1 MFSILVTASPVLVCT
16 AVLLGLLLSFGSPN
30 IPEFE
35 KKGEEERVSHA
46 VSSLK
51 TRATVD
57 DSLVKRGA
65 GRDGFV
71 VERRVGK
78 MRGIG
83 ENDFEKVS
91 LVDNEDSEV
100 EEDGSISY
108 KRLVDERLD
117 SMGIH
122 SENGVIDRVQ
132 GMPNDLLLEKK
143 REFDGAFR
151 NWELAKE
158 RSNPAVVVHERNL
171 DVHHNKFAADFRDV
185 PKDKDEY
192 LDSGSDGTE
201 SSSPDASMA
210 DIMPVVDE
218 LHPLLGSE
226 EPQPALL
233 SVGGSYAVSERS
245 HGSINDDSV
254 DSDEFENPRE
264 EDNDDN
270 EGKGA
275 KTDTEDESK
284 SAIKWTEDDQK
295 NLIELGTSELERNQ
309 RLEILIARR
318 RAHKNMNSMTVKNV
332 VNLDGADIP
341 SHISPISTRQ
351 NPFELPDYS
360 CDDLGLPPIPGSAPS
375 IFLPRNPFDLPCGS
389 SEEIP
394 VPKGDSFPVDFSGF
408 NQREKVPPGESIFR
422 RHESFNVGPSSFG
435 FPRQELN
442 WKPFFVPDRVVT
454 EGAPFLRQSS
464 EASESKMSSVPDT
477 ESVSS
482 VLDEEDNKPNE
493 HGVSREI
500 EPILNEGHAS
510 VHDEQESQSS
520 GNVKSI
526 NAVLAKNRDAHLDV
540 VEIVLGDGQNQLE
553 MESDLYEAAAAHMEF
568 NASEIHSEREP
579 VMDDSSSSSSTSS
592 SSSSSSSSE
601 TDEEMSDAQGEDFAC
616 FEPEDHETKESGFS
630 TQPSFEE
637 SEFHCTSSVA
647 DDNQHREPVYD
658 SSPPPLEKFFSFSS
672 VSANTLAEISEMG
685 LPLTL
690 VRSTDEKPK
699 AHGKTTEQ
707 SASSSEEMHVASS
720 DLLNEKKPRAR
731 DMAENSMLDVKHVGP
746 PGVSSSSDHNV
757 VEYFSP
763 DAGSSSSDEGLE
775 NVASETTLAVDR
787 RMGEVLDSSPKEDMK
802 TRTNAVLPVLEA
814 RSAEDIDLAFKQL
827 HEGVGVE
834 EIIVPSMIE
843 KLQDHADNKAKLPVV
858 EARSLEDINKVFQ
871 QATES
876 NPAELP
882 YSSGLKNESSKDT
895 KTQTNVVL
903 PVLEAKSAEDIDLA
917 FKQLHEGVNVEEVIV
932 PSMIEKQQD
941 HGDIK
946 SKLPVVEARSLEDIH
961 KAFQQDSKSSLAEL
975 PTSSGYKK
983 TENNVVLPVLEARS
997 AEDIDLAFKQLHE
1010 GVDVEEVIVP
1020 SMIEKLQDYADNK
1033 TKLPVVEARSLED
1046 IHKVFHQ
1053 APESSPAE
1061 LLHPTKT
1068 KTNIVLPV
1076 LEAKSA
1082 EDIDLAFKQLH
1093 EGVDV
1098 EEVIV
1103 PSMIE
1108 KLPDHGDIKSKLP
1121 VVEARSLDDIQKA
1134 FQQDSESSPA
1144 ELPTS
1149 SGYTKAENNVVLP
1162 VLEAKSAEDIDLAF
1176 KQLHEGVDV
1185 EEIIVPSMIEKL
1197 QDHADNKAKL
1207 PVVEARSLD
1216 DIDKVFQQAP
1226 ESSPA
1231 ELPHSSGLKN
1241 KSSKDTKTQ
1250 TNVVLP
1256 VLEAKSAEDID
1267 LAFKQLREGVDVEE
1281 VIVPSMIEKQ
1291 QDYGDTKSKLPV
1303 VEARSLEDIH
1313 KVFHQ
1318 APESI
1323 MVELPQSSDFMKE
1336 SLQDTK
1342 TDTNVV
1348 LPVLEARSA
1357 EDIDLAFKQL
1367 NEGVNVEDVI
1377 VPSMIEKA
1385 QDHGDIKSNLP
1396 VVEASSLEDLHN
1408 SFQQGLELNPA

>member
-30 IPEFE
+30 IPKFE

-51 TRATVD
+51 TQATVD
-57 DSLVKRGA
+57 DSIVKRGA

-78 MRGIG
+78 MRGTL

-100 EEDGSISY
+100 EEDGSVSY

-132 GMPNDLLLEKK
+132 GMSNDLLFEKK
-143 REFDGAFR
+143 REFQGEMLRSDGAFH
-151 NWELAKE
+151 NWELAKD
-158 RSNPAVVVHERNL
+158 RSNSAVAVHERNL
-171 DVHHNKFAADFRDV
+171 DLHHNKFVADFIDV
-185 PKDKDEY
+185 PKDKDEH

-201 SSSPDASMA
+201 SSSPNASMA

-233 SVGGSYAVSERS
+233 SVGCSYAVSERS

-270 EGKGA
+270 EGKGE

-318 RAHKNMNSMTVKNV
+318 RAHKNMNPMTVKNV
-332 VNLDGADIP
+332 VNLGGVDIP
-341 SHISPISTRQ
+341 SQISPISTRQ
-351 NPFELPDYS
+351 NPFEIPDYS

-375 IFLPRNPFDLPCGS
+375 ISLPRNPFDLPCGS

-394 VPKGDSFPVDFSGF
+394 YPKGDSFPVDFSGF
-408 NQREKVPPGESIFR
+408 NQREKVPQGESIFR

-442 WKPFFVPDRVVT
+442 WKPFFVQDRVVT

-464 EASESKMSSVPDT
+464 EASESKMSSVHDT

-482 VLDEEDNKPNE
+482 VPDEENNKPNE

-500 EPILNEGHAS
+500 EPILNEGHS
-510 VHDEQESQSS
+510 FVHDEQESQSS

-526 NAVLAKNRDAHLDV
+526 NVVLAKNRDAHLDA
-540 VEIVLGDGQNQLE
+540 VEIVLGDGENQLE
-553 MESDLYEAAAAHMEF
+553 MESDLYEAAAAQMEF
-568 NASEIHSEREP
+568 NASEIHSERET
-579 VMDDSSSSSSTSS
+579 VMEDSSSSSSTSS

-601 TDEEMSDAQGEDFAC
+601 TDEEMSDAKGEDFAC

-637 SEFHCTSSVA
+637 SEFHCTSSVV
-647 DDNQHREPVYD
+647 DDNPHRQPVYD
-658 SSPPPLEKFFSFSS
+658 SSPPSLEKFFSFSS

-685 LPLTL
+685 LPMTL
-690 VRSTDEKPK
+690 VRSTDEEPK

-720 DLLNEKKPRAR
+720 DLLNEKKPRAKG
-731 DMAENSMLDVKHVGP
+731 MAENSMHDVKHVGP
-746 PGVSSSSDHNV
+746 PGVSSSSHDQNV

-775 NVASETTLAVDR
+775 NVVSLPNKEKNFTRNQVNLPSLASETTLAVDR
-787 RMGEVLDSSPKEDMK
+787 RMGEVLDSTPKEDMK
-802 TRTNAVLPVLEA
+802 TRINAVLPVLEA

-827 HEGVGVE
+827 HEGVDVEELIVPSMIEKPRDRGQIKSKLPVVEARSLEDIHKAFQQDSESGPAELPPSSGYTKVGNNVVLPILEARSAEDIDLAFKQLREGVGVE

-843 KLQDHADNKAKLPVV
+843 KLQDHADNKAKLPVI
-858 EARSLEDINKVFQ
+858 EARSLEDIHKVFH
-871 QATES
+871 QA
-876 NPAELP
+876 P
-882 YSSGLKNESSKDT
+882 ESSPAKLLHPT
-895 KTQTNVVL
+895 KTKTNIVL

-932 PSMIEKQQD
+932 PSMIEKLPV

-946 SKLPVVEARSLEDIH
+946 SKLPVVEARSLEDIQ
-961 KAFQQDSKSSLAEL
+961 KAFQQDSESSPTEL
-975 PTSSGYKK
+975 PTSAGYTKA
-983 TENNVVLPVLEARS
+983 ENNVVLPVLEARS

-1010 GVDVEEVIVP
+1010 GVDVEE
-1020 SMIEKLQDYADNK
+1020 
-1033 TKLPVVEARSLED
+1033 
-1046 IHKVFHQ
+1046 
-1053 APESSPAE
+1053 
-1061 LLHPTKT
+1061 
-1068 KTNIVLPV
+1068 
-1076 LEAKSA
+1076 
-1082 EDIDLAFKQLH
+1082 
-1093 EGVDV
+1093 
-1098 EEVIV
+1098 
-1103 PSMIE
+1103 
-1108 KLPDHGDIKSKLP
+1108 
-1121 VVEARSLDDIQKA
+1121 
-1134 FQQDSESSPA
+1134 
-1144 ELPTS
+1144 
-1149 SGYTKAENNVVLP
+1149 
-1162 VLEAKSAEDIDLAF
+1162 
-1176 KQLHEGVDV
+1176 
-1185 EEIIVPSMIEKL
+1185 IILPSMIEKL

-1207 PVVEARSLD
+1207 PVVDARSLD

-1241 KSSKDTKTQ
+1241 KSSKDMKTQ

-1281 VIVPSMIEKQ
+1281 VIVPSMIEKM
-1291 QDYGDTKSKLPV
+1291 QDHGDIKSKLPV
-1303 VEARSLEDIH
+1303 VEE
-1313 KVFHQ
+1313 
-1318 APESI
+1318 
-1323 MVELPQSSDFMKE
+1323 
-1336 SLQDTK
+1336 
-1342 TDTNVV
+1342 
-1348 LPVLEARSA
+1348 
-1357 EDIDLAFKQL
+1357 
-1367 NEGVNVEDVI
+1367 
-1377 VPSMIEKA
+1377 
-1385 QDHGDIKSNLP
+1385 
-1396 VVEASSLEDLHN
+1396 SSLEDLHN
-1408 SFQQGLELNPA
+1408 SFQQDLELNPA

>member
-108 KRLVDERLD
+108 KHLVDERLD

-254 DSDEFENPRE
+254 DSDEFENLRE

-394 VPKGDSFPVDFSGF
+394 VPKGDSFPVDFS
-408 NQREKVPPGESIFR
+408 
-422 RHESFNVGPSSFG
+422 
-435 FPRQELN
+435 
-442 WKPFFVPDRVVT
+442 VVT

-540 VEIVLGDGQNQLE
+540 VEIVLGDGENQLE

-630 TQPSFEE
+630 TQLSFEE

-720 DLLNEKKPRAR
+720 DLLNEKKTRAR
-731 DMAENSMLDVKHVGP
+731 DMAENSMHDVKHVGP

-787 RMGEVLDSSPKEDMK
+787 RMGEVLDSYTKEDMK

-895 KTQTNVVL
+895 KTQNNVVL

-917 FKQLHEGVNVEEVIV
+917 FKQLYEGVNVEEVIV

-961 KAFQQDSKSSLAEL
+961 KAVQQDSKSSLAEL

-983 TENNVVLPVLEARS
+983 TENNVVLPVLEARP
-997 AEDIDLAFKQLHE
+997 AEDIDLAFKELHE

-1134 FQQDSESSPA
+1134 FQQNSESSPA

-1281 VIVPSMIEKQ
+1281 
-1291 QDYGDTKSKLPV
+1291 T
-1303 VEARSLEDIH
+1303 
-1313 KVFHQ
+1313 
-1318 APESI
+1318 
-1323 MVELPQSSDFMKE
+1323 
-1336 SLQDTK
+1336 
-1342 TDTNVV
+1342 
-1348 LPVLEARSA
+1348 
-1357 EDIDLAFKQL
+1357 
-1367 NEGVNVEDVI
+1367 
-1377 VPSMIEKA
+1377 
-1385 QDHGDIKSNLP
+1385 
-1396 VVEASSLEDLHN
+1396 
-1408 SFQQGLELNPA
+1408 